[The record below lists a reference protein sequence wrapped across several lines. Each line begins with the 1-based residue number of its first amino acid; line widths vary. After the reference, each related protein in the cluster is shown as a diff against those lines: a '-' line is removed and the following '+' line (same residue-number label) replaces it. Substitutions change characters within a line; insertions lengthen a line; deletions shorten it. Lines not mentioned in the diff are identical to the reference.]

1 MSIVILGNSAA
12 AVGAIE
18 AARKVDRS
26 IPITVISDEPH
37 PVYSRPLISY
47 LLAGELRPEQIFY
60 RPKNFY
66 EKNGIRALLGRYAV
80 KVDFDHQTVELEN
93 GEKISYD
100 RLLIATGGKPFIPKI
115 EGLETPGVYSF
126 TKLEDAKK
134 ISSVLK
140 EVQRAV
146 VIGGGLIGLKAAEA
160 LRKRKVEVTVVELA
174 DHILSLTLDEIAS
187 TILEKALRKEGVH
200 LMTSMTVEAIWGDGH
215 VESVRLSD
223 GKILKTQLV
232 IIAIGV
238 TPNVEPFKGARLQI
252 EKGIVVNDH
261 METNLSGV
269 YAAGDV
275 VEAYDKVLKC
285 YRSIPIWPNAYHQG
299 KVAGYQMLGNERY
312 RYEGSFMMN
321 SIEVAHIP
329 TISIG
334 LTNPPA
340 EDGYQIIKRFD
351 HNQNFYRKI
360 ILKENKVVGA
370 LFAGHIDR
378 AGIITGLLRDGV
390 EVRGFKK
397 ELLSEQFGFISLP
410 KALRKER
417 LLNRQ
422 SPSKS
427 LPLPKGGEGG
437 LNWT

>member
-1 MSIVILGNSAA
+1 MSIVIIGNSAA

-18 AARKVDRS
+18 AVRKVDRS

-66 EKNGIRALLGRYAV
+66 DKNGIRALLGRHVV
-80 KVDFDHQTVELEN
+80 KVDFDHQAVELEN

-174 DHILSLTLDEIAS
+174 DHILSLTLDETAS
-187 TILEKALRKEGVH
+187 TILEKALRKGGVH
-200 LMTSMTVEAIWGDGH
+200 LMTSMTVEAVLGNGH
-215 VESVRLSD
+215 VESVRLSN

-252 EKGIVVNDH
+252 EKGIVVNDQ
-261 METNLSGV
+261 METNLSCV

-275 VEAYDKVLKC
+275 VEAYDKILKC

-299 KVAGYQMLGNERY
+299 KIAGYQMLGNERY

-351 HNQNFYRKI
+351 RNQNVYRKV

-370 LFAGHIDR
+370 LFTGHIDR
-378 AGIITGLLRDGV
+378 AGIITGLLRDGID
-390 EVRGFKK
+390 VRGFKK

-410 KALRKER
+410 RSLRKER
-417 LLNRQ
+417 LLNFR
-422 SPSKS
+422 
-427 LPLPKGGEGG
+427 
-437 LNWT
+437 